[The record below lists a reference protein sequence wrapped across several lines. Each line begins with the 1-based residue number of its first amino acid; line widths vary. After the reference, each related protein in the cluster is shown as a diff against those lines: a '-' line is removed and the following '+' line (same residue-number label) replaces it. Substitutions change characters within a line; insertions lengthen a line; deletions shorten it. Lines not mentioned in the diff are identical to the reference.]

1 MAIKIKRVYD
11 KAQTSD
17 GTRVLVD
24 RLWPRGVSRSTARLD
39 RWLRDI
45 GPSNALRKWF
55 GHKPER
61 WKAFE
66 KKYRHEL
73 QSPERRELLNE
84 LRRLASKRRVTL
96 LFGAS
101 DRERNNAVVVEKML
115 KRSAR
120 RNRSVGG

>member
-1 MAIKIKRVYD
+1 MAIQIKRVYD

-84 LRRLASKRRVTL
+84 LRRLASKRRLTL

>member
-1 MAIKIKRVYD
+1 MAIQIKRVYD